1 MKKEVRQIIELFKYQ
16 LQARS
21 IKSVHPPFAYELVK
35 HLKANQLEP
44 EDKDTIFSIKRKAA
58 NNNNVIEHTDMG
70 SNARGRGYTRVFKKI
85 SSIAERSSI
94 RHKYG
99 KLLYLLVKY
108 FKPKNILELG
118 TSLGISTLY
127 LSLASDDSEK
137 TKIVTIEGCTETAH
151 VAEKFFD
158 KAKARNTQV
167 MIGGFESVLP
177 HAIAELNTLDMVFF
191 DGNHKYQPTLDY
203 FALCKQHITEDSVFI
218 FDDIHWSKE
227 MSHAWRT
234 IKKDPEVTLSLDFF
248 QVGMVFFKKGLSK
261 QNLVIRY

>member
-1 MKKEVRQIIELFKYQ
+1 MKKEVRQIFELFKYQ
-16 LQARS
+16 LYAKS

-35 HLKANQLEP
+35 YIKSNQLQP
-44 EDKDTIFSIKRKAA
+44 DDKKTIFDIKRSAA

-70 SNARGRGYTRVFKKI
+70 ASAKGRGYTRVYKRI

-108 FKPKNILELG
+108 FQPGKILELG
-118 TSLGISTLY
+118 TALGVSTLY
-127 LSLASDDSEK
+127 LSLASDQKK
-137 TKIVTIEGCTETAH
+137 TKIITIEGCTETAH
-151 VAEKFFD
+151 VAEKYLQ
-158 KAKARNTQV
+158 KANIHNTQV
-167 MIGGFESVLP
+167 MIGGFENVLP
-177 HAIAELNTLDMVFF
+177 HAINETENLDLVFF

-203 FALCKQHITEDSVFI
+203 FNLCKQHITEDAIFV

-234 IKKDPEVTLSLDFF
+234 IKRDPDVTLSLDFF
-248 QVGMVFFKKGLSK
+248 QLGVVFFKKGLSK